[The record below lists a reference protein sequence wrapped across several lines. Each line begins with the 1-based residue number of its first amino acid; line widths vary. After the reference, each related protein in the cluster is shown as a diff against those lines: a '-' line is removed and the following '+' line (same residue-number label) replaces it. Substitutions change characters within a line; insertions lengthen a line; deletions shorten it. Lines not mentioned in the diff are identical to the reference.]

1 MAAPLDGIRILEVA
15 NWAAAPCAVAIMAD
29 MGAEVIKVEPT
40 RGDSMR
46 GTLRQAVMAEGE
58 VNPDHPFQFA
68 NRGKKS
74 IAVDLRTD
82 EGAGLVRRLAGHV
95 DIFLTNLM
103 ASRRERFGLT
113 AEDIFAVKPS
123 LVYATF
129 TGYGESGPDASKP
142 GFDTTA
148 FFSRGG
154 VASVIPGPD
163 GAPPRFRPGQGD
175 HAAGLGLLSGVLAA
189 LRMKEQTGEGQVV
202 EASLI
207 ATATWTLA
215 MDLAPCVVDHRQP
228 SHRSRYE
235 TVSHT
240 MEAYRCRDGRW
251 VQIMMA
257 HPDKGWKRLCEA
269 LGREDLITHPD
280 FATAKARFAHPRMV
294 TETLDAE
301 FAKRTHDEWATI
313 LDEHRCIWAP
323 VSELPEVVEDP
334 QVRAAG
340 AFETIHHPTAGDFDT
355 IAAPFRLPRTDMGVR
370 GPAPEVGEHTTE
382 VLGGILGLDPEEVAD
397 LAERG
402 VVNPSTDSH

>member
-1 MAAPLDGIRILEVA
+1 VASPLDGIRILEVA

-46 GTLRQAVMAEGE
+46 GTLRQAVLAPGQE
-58 VNPDHPFQFA
+58 NPDHPFQFA

-74 IAVDLRTD
+74 IAVDLRTP
-82 EGAGLVRRLAGHV
+82 EGADLVRGLAGHV

-103 ASRRERFGLT
+103 ATRRERFGLT
-113 AEDIFAVKPS
+113 PEDVFAVNPTV
-123 LVYATF
+123 VYATF

-189 LRMKEQTGEGQVV
+189 LRMRDRTGEGQVV

-215 MDLAPCVVDHRQP
+215 MDLAPCLVDHRQP

-240 MEAYRCRDGRW
+240 MEAYRCADGRW

-257 HPDKGWKRLCEA
+257 HPDKGWRRLCLA
-269 LGREDLITHPD
+269 LGREDLIDHPD
-280 FATAKARFAHPRMV
+280 FATARARFAHPRMV

-301 FAKRTHDEWATI
+301 FARRTLDEWAEI

-340 AFETIHHPTAGDFDT
+340 AFETVHHPTAGDFET
-355 IAAPFRLPRTDMGVR
+355 IAAPFRLPGTDMAVR
-370 GPAPEVGEHTTE
+370 GPAPEVGEHTDE
-382 VLGGILGLDPEEVAD
+382 VLGELLDLDHEQVAE
-397 LAERG
+397 LHRRG
-402 VVNPSTDSH
+402 TIA